1 MIYIASD
8 IHGHIRLEWL
18 RLQLNQL
25 SLKESDYLI
34 ILGDAGI
41 IWS

>member
-1 MIYIASD
+1 MIYLAAD

-18 RLQLNQL
+18 KFQL
-25 SLKESDYLI
+25 SKIQLIESDYLI

-41 IWS
+41 I